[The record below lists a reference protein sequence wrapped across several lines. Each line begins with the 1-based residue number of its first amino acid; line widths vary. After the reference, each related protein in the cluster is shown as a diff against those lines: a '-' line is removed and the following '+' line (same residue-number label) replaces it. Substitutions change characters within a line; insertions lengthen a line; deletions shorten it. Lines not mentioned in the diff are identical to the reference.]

1 MNIVSSVLILFW
13 QEHLVHHPDH
23 QFSMLILSG
32 LDSGF
37 PIGFEATSKLRSAN
51 ANLILARDRPQV
63 VSQYIQDELARNQI
77 GHVGSLET
85 ALSLGIQLSPL
96 GAIPKKGKS
105 DKWQLIM

>member
-1 MNIVSSVLILFW
+1 MLLTGPATSPQHITMCYPYTKQLERLATRRPRYTMNIVSSVLILFW

-51 ANLILARDRPQV
+51 ANLISARDRPQV
-63 VSQYIQDELARNQI
+63 VS
-77 GHVGSLET
+77 
-85 ALSLGIQLSPL
+85 
-96 GAIPKKGKS
+96 
-105 DKWQLIM
+105 